1 MVDRVVGFDPR
12 GAFSLPEKE
21 ASFTENFSA
30 GFGYTMAPIVARA
43 EEEIRFADV
52 PRETDFDPFM
62 SVGEGYDGFED
73 SIVRAKN
80 LEHLEFIKQSI
91 DENKKRR
98 DVIAKA
104 DFISGA
110 LLGGMFTPT
119 NLASVPLFGQ
129 IGFAAISSMT
139 MRAAAIASA
148 KGGAAIAVAD
158 EIIRAPFDPLNTAT
172 ESGINMLTTTA
183 FTTVLGAAPSA
194 FLNVKGT
201 YNKAAAKLNNLQR
214 GEIGEEIDGTKVSY
228 TDDNVAAPVVST
240 KGNTI
245 VVNEARIDKE
255 FNSAPWVEEYDLPLG
270 AFSEE
275 GEYKNFLIQRSN
287 LAKTLERKPK
297 EKEKAYDKRLTVE
310 ATLRTYN
317 GYGLKK
323 TPFSNSIFFKMI
335 PTPGKTILLDPEV
348 PEFIKRAYISHE
360 GMGAMALERN
370 IAGKGVQSIRQT
382 LPVYS
387 AMASTLMKRGREH
400 YGKQMFNNETLPEVS
415 GLLLSKGDKRR
426 MVGMKGS
433 SDKWIEETID
443 LYVEG
448 SDPTRQADVL
458 NRATPEQQAFF
469 EDIRLF
475 NKNLLI
481 QAQDV
486 GLLRDVKD
494 INTLLSKR
502 QTELE
507 KLNLEQAELDLENL
521 AKGEPR
527 EPARAVEGVK
537 IVVGKGVGRTTED
550 GRYVMASYNKKEK
563 VISLD
568 KEAIYDSFKQKP
580 WENPKVDGVDP
591 LDGSL
596 FQTPEDWFQFVKSH
610 EIHHTIYS
618 AESLGFKLPGD
629 KAAYE
634 NAINNF
640 AMKDL
645 QETYFVG
652 SRDPN
657 FVKLQTEADIRFNK
671 INEIEKEIE
680 YYKGYTE
687 YAGSRNKFVLP
698 IYYDKAKLSTD
709 PQARQELTD
718 IFEDHIAKE
727 THYWDNKKEEW
738 VQKPLGYDHKEAA
751 ERIMHRIMEEEPED
765 LYMGSTS
772 PRGSKHLNHRALDIP
787 EHLVKD
793 YIIKN
798 QALFYTYAEKMG
810 RKIEYTRH
818 FGNEGIESIL
828 DKGEKLMRSQGASEK
843 KIKNVRVALLAEHQR
858 VMGRFVE
865 NPDSLTNQV
874 VRGIKEAAG
883 LTYLHGAGFSAIAE
897 TGMMVMERGI
907 GKTIEPLV
915 DREVRSI
922 LAKNAKDLDETVEQA
937 GLANNMVQDRYIND
951 SIRGIQP
958 NAVEK
963 VFNPITSAFYNIPIV
978 GNNLG
983 TMTRYTRIVDGTF
996 RSSDHLRIAH
1006 NIKKNTATPE
1016 EIEYLARHG
1025 IGEADARRM
1034 ADLEGVWETNP
1045 SQTAYYANRSAWPSE
1060 TRLDRDLA
1068 RKWDTSITTGMGNTV
1083 VHATSFDKPMMVDGA
1098 TFVKWYPWMETAMG
1112 LKKDKLASTAT
1123 IPMTKIETGAMG
1135 LPFQFMAFGLGA
1147 TSRITAQLFDPARQF
1162 RMQGLAALLAMSYV
1176 SLSIKKPDWWFESK
1190 TNAELTAKIID
1201 HSGATGILFDVY
1213 YHGLHGSIAGGLVS
1227 EDNPI
1232 LRPRYDIE
1240 GFGDVG
1246 FDILGA
1252 APGQIRELIGAGI
1265 DYSEGYPREALK
1277 NAQYNVPL
1285 AQLPLLQF
1293 LKSLTDDMDY
1303 FAPDRFTK

>member
-1 MVDRVVGFDPR
+1 MVDRIVGFDPR

-30 GFGYTMAPIVARA
+30 GFGYTMAPIVART
-43 EEEIRFADV
+43 EEEIRFANV

-119 NLASVPLFGQ
+119 NLVSAPLFGS
-129 IGFAAISSMT
+129 IGFAAMRSMT

-214 GEIGEEIDGTKVSY
+214 GEIGEEIDGTKISY
-228 TDDNVAAPVVST
+228 TDDNISAPVVST

-255 FNSAPWVEEYDLPLG
+255 FNSAPWVEEYDLPVG

-448 SDPTRQADVL
+448 SNPTRQADVL

-475 NKNLLI
+475 NKNLLT

-494 INTLLSKR
+494 INALLAKR
-502 QTELE
+502 KAELE
-507 KLNLEQAELDLENL
+507 EIN
-521 AKGEPR
+521 
-527 EPARAVEGVK
+527 VK
-537 IVVGKGVGRTTED
+537 Q
-550 GRYVMASYNKKEK
+550 S
-563 VISLD
+563 
-568 KEAIYDSFKQKP
+568 
-580 WENPKVDGVDP
+580 
-591 LDGSL
+591 
-596 FQTPEDWFQFVKSH
+596 
-610 EIHHTIYS
+610 
-618 AESLGFKLPGD
+618 
-629 KAAYE
+629 
-634 NAINNF
+634 
-640 AMKDL
+640 
-645 QETYFVG
+645 
-652 SRDPN
+652 
-657 FVKLQTEADIRFNK
+657 EADIEAIAKGTADDIESVSSASK
-671 INEIEKEIE
+671 IKELEEEIA
-680 YYKGYTE
+680 YYEGYKE
-687 YAGSRNKFVLP
+687 YAGSRDKFILP

-727 THYWDNKKEEW
+727 THYWDKKKEEW
-738 VQKPLGYDHKEAA
+738 VQKPLGYDHKEVA

-818 FGNEGIESIL
+818 FGNESIESLL
-828 DKGEKLMRSQGASEK
+828 DKGENLMRSQGASEK

-865 NPDSLTNQV
+865 NPDSLTNQA
-874 VRGIKEAAG
+874 VRAIKEAAG
-883 LTYLHGAGFSAIAE
+883 LTYLHGAGLSAIAE

-922 LAKNAKDLDETVEQA
+922 LAKNAKNLDETVEQA

-963 VFNPITSAFYNIPIV
+963 VFNPITSAFYNIPIL

-1006 NIKKNTATPE
+1006 NIKKEYSNT
-1016 EIEYLARHG
+1016 
-1025 IGEADARRM
+1025 RR
-1034 ADLEGVWETNP
+1034 
-1045 SQTAYYANRSAWPSE
+1045 NRISGS
-1060 TRLDRDLA
+1060 
-1068 RKWDTSITTGMGNTV
+1068 S
-1083 VHATSFDKPMMVDGA
+1083 
-1098 TFVKWYPWMETAMG
+1098 WYWR
-1112 LKKDKLASTAT
+1112 S
-1123 IPMTKIETGAMG
+1123 
-1135 LPFQFMAFGLGA
+1135 
-1147 TSRITAQLFDPARQF
+1147 
-1162 RMQGLAALLAMSYV
+1162 
-1176 SLSIKKPDWWFESK
+1176 
-1190 TNAELTAKIID
+1190 
-1201 HSGATGILFDVY
+1201 
-1213 YHGLHGSIAGGLVS
+1213 
-1227 EDNPI
+1227 
-1232 LRPRYDIE
+1232 
-1240 GFGDVG
+1240 
-1246 FDILGA
+1246 
-1252 APGQIRELIGAGI
+1252 
-1265 DYSEGYPREALK
+1265 
-1277 NAQYNVPL
+1277 
-1285 AQLPLLQF
+1285 
-1293 LKSLTDDMDY
+1293 
-1303 FAPDRFTK
+1303 